1 MGVGRW
7 SGSWRISFGIVTC
20 RRSKAAGRAGF
31 FELAGAARPSASF
44 GFGMGF
50 DGLRLVRDDD
60 PSLVDVGGSLFFE
73 YATQQD
79 PDEVFAGL

>member
-1 MGVGRW
+1 
-7 SGSWRISFGIVTC
+7 
-20 RRSKAAGRAGF
+20 
-31 FELAGAARPSASF
+31 
-44 GFGMGF
+44 MGF